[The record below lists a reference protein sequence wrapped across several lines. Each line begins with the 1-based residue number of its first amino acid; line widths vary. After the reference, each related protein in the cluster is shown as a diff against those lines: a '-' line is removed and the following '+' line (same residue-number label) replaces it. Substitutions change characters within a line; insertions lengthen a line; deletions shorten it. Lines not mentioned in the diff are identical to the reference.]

1 MCAFLQLNKEFKGIL
16 GWRNWDVKM
25 ISSDNGKKSLPK
37 IVLRFTRVVVF
48 TNHTGYKKKECKSL
62 FH

>member
-25 ISSDNGKKSLPK
+25 ISSDNGKKSLAK
-37 IVLRFTRVVVF
+37 IV
-48 TNHTGYKKKECKSL
+48 
-62 FH
+62 